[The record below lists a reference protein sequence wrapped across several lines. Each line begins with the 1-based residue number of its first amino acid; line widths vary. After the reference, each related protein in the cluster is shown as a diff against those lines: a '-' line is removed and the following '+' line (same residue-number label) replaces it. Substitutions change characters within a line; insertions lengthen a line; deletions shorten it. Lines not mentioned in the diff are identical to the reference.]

1 MEDKSVESVYYC
13 MEDHSMKF
21 INQTVESLGRYK
33 NKCPTFDKT
42 LFIQLMLPTRTP
54 RLQGEEQPLQTGINC
69 NFRNTLTT
77 VSVSSDGNTHDL
89 FLSMFL
95 IPI

>member
-33 NKCPTFDKT
+33 NKYTFEKNLLHPANAADKNSKT
-42 LFIQLMLPTRTP
+42 AGERAAFADRNQLQLQEYLDDSLSLF
-54 RLQGEEQPLQTGINC
+54 
-69 NFRNTLTT
+69 
-77 VSVSSDGNTHDL
+77 
-89 FLSMFL
+89 
-95 IPI
+95 

>member
-33 NKCPTFDKT
+33 NKYTFEKKT
-42 LFIQLMLPTRTP
+42 FFIQLMLPTRTP
-54 RLQGEEQPLQTGINC
+54 RLQGKEQPLQTEINC
-69 NFRNTLTT
+69 NFRNILTI
-77 VSVSSDGNTHDL
+77 VSVSSDGHTHYL
-89 FLSMFL
+89 CLSKFL